1 MGRDIER
8 NANEATF
15 SNVTG
20 VEFGPSMTNIA
31 TYLLAGSKALANV
44 KARWQQ
50 PFGIDDNVFAD
61 AVYQTATLW
70 IPSGTLQAYKAAD
83 GWKNF
88 QNVDYAYFNVSLQAN
103 KGGTVTAGELK
114 AGNST
119 VSTLFDRESDVQVV
133 ITEDEGYELKSLT
146 VNGTAVQPANGA
158 YTIQNLQ
165 ADQTVVATFGP
176 IEYTISYDLAGG
188 TLPQGK
194 TNPTTYTIESE
205 TFTLTAPERAGYT
218 FEGWTGTGLEQ
229 AAKTVTIAKGSTGN
243 RQYTATWKE
252 NVPEPGPEPTLAQGV
267 LTVTRLADMKTGRI
281 SHQILPTDDGFA
293 VFGGHVNGFSLTRTA
308 ERYSSKTGEWTTMQM
323 LYNHDYAGSIVMPD
337 GKLLL
342 MAGMSSGSG
351 VGSSTNSE
359 LYDPATNDFTATG
372 NLVQSRNMCKAVMS
386 KSGKVYV
393 NGNWYN
399 SNYALECYDP
409 ETQRFSKVGDGINT
423 YKPLLLAMRD
433 ERIVILGG
441 TKSVI
446 VENGST
452 TDIGDELLNSCTILK
467 GWDETQMKDYELA
480 DYSYVAVGKSNN
492 QAMLLNI
499 YDDATEGIKVKKIA
513 DLPMS
518 LPEDATAGIDYG
530 GEQTRVFAK
539 PAEKR
544 ILVQSTAA
552 ADGKRPV
559 IVEYTYTKA
568 DKLEGGSTMVYAT
581 KEQLDMPVNQGAWAT
596 LPDGSI
602 VSTGG
607 GVNNFTAPA
616 NTYLYRLEGV
626 GIYCDV
632 NGDGTVDVADIASII
647 SVMAGSADT
656 LKAAADVNSDGTVDV
671 ADIATIISRMAE
683 LARLQLS
690 IED

>member
-1 MGRDIER
+1 MKKLSLFCLTMVAAIGAMAQTTFQSDGLTFTVISADDKTVAVDTYNGGGNTSANSNYTGAVTIPSTVTNDGVTYTVTQIGKDAFNYSNITSVTIPATVQTIGSYTIESAAITLPQPTR
-8 NANEATF
+8 EGYTF
-15 SNVTG
+15 AGWTG
-20 VEFGPSMTNIA
+20 TALDGPAVEVSIA
-31 TYLLAGSKALANV
+31 AGSTGN
-44 KARWQQ
+44 RT
-50 PFGIDDNVFAD
+50 
-61 AVYQTATLW
+61 YTATW
-70 IPSGTLQAYKAAD
+70 TPIIYNITYTL
-83 GWKNF
+83 N
-88 QNVDYAYFNVSLQAN
+88 
-103 KGGTVTAGELK
+103 GGTVE
-114 AGNST
+114 GN
-119 VSTLFDRESDVQVV
+119 
-133 ITEDEGYELKSLT
+133 
-146 VNGTAVQPANGA
+146 PA
-158 YTIQNLQ
+158 
-165 ADQTVVATFGP
+165 
-176 IEYTISYDLAGG
+176 
-188 TLPQGK
+188 
-194 TNPTTYTIESE
+194 TYTIESE
-205 TFTLTAPERAGYT
+205 TFTLAAPERAGYT

-308 ERYSSKTGEWTTMQM
+308 ERYSSKTGEWTTMKM

-446 VENGST
+446 VENGTT

-539 PAEKR
+539 PAENR

-656 LKAAADVNSDGTVDV
+656 LKASADVNGDGTVDV
-671 ADIATIISRMAE
+671 ADIATVISRMAE